1 MNARKAP
8 SKAVPTPTQKT
19 EESPIRSNRQR
30 WYIALL
36 AVGVVLLGTSI
47 MFALLGTIDGLE
59 QKVFNAANHVSLP
72 DWVTNQ
78 AAKPLSNAVWGMVA
92 LVLVLLAFPKYRL
105 LAWQYAVAAGSAYV
119 LVFILEH
126 LVDRARPIGLA
137 SYEVISRAM
146 QGGPGFPS
154 GHVAVL
160 TAIGLTIWPLV
171 SWPWRVFIVVLIGA
185 EAWSRV
191 FLGVHAPL
199 DVVGGLAAGM
209 IVVGLIHLTPEKI
222 RRVFRVGA

>member
-1 MNARKAP
+1 M
-8 SKAVPTPTQKT
+8 
-19 EESPIRSNRQR
+19 
-30 WYIALL
+30 
-36 AVGVVLLGTSI
+36 LGTSI